1 MVFSVDSP
9 DWILVFKSEE
19 IFKAELLK
27 NELDN
32 QEINSVLVNRKDT
45 MYPLFGQA
53 NLYVETR
60 NADIARI
67 IIENF
72 LTQNDE

>member
-9 DWILVFKSEE
+9 DWSLIYKSNDVFQV
-19 IFKAELLK
+19 ELLK

-32 QEINSVLVNRKDT
+32 QEINTVLVNRKDT